1 MLSNAIFFSCER
13 RRRSIYKKW
22 LKVRRGERERERKR
36 ERENVSALVQT
47 KATSLDAAKHL
58 PSSLW

>member
-1 MLSNAIFFSCER
+1 MVKSQKR
-13 RRRSIYKKW
+13 RKRDR
-22 LKVRRGERERERKR
+22 ERERER

>member
-1 MLSNAIFFSCER
+1 MVKSQKR
-13 RRRSIYKKW
+13 RKRD
-22 LKVRRGERERERKR
+22 REREKERER